1 MASTPRPSLGKRSCL
16 LLVAL
21 LLGGGSSHTSGA
33 EGSPYIVVQST
44 TSTEASGLFEYLLP
58 KFEKMTGI
66 DVRVVAVG
74 TGQAI
79 RNAKNGDGDVLFVH
93 HTPSEF
99 RFVAQGFGVRRY
111 DVMYNDFVLVGP
123 AKDPAGIEG
132 MEDASRAL
140 TKIASS
146 GSPFASRGDN
156 SGTHQK
162 EMALWAETQAHPRE
176 ASGSWYR
183 ETGSG
188 MGTTLNTAVS
198 MGAYTLSDRATWLNF
213 RNKGDFEV
221 LVEGDSRLFNQ
232 YGVILVNPDKH
243 PHVKDRMGQAFI
255 DWLVSASGQKAIE
268 NFRIQGQRAFHPNAR

>member
-1 MASTPRPSLGKRSCL
+1 MANTPHPSLGKRGCL
-16 LLVAL
+16 LLAAL
-21 LLGGGSSHTSGA
+21 LLGGGTAPTPGA
-33 EGSPYIVVQST
+33 QGSPYIVVQST

-123 AKDPAGIEG
+123 AKDPAQIEG

-140 TKIASS
+140 AKIAAA
-146 GSPFASRGDN
+146 GAPFASRGDH
-156 SGTHQK
+156 SGTHKK
-162 EMALWAETQAHPRE
+162 EMALWADTQAHPQE
-176 ASGSWYR
+176 ASGRWYR
-183 ETGSG
+183 ETGAG
-188 MGTTLNTAVS
+188 MGATLNTAIS

-213 RNKGDFEV
+213 GNKGDFEV

-255 DWLVSASGQKAIE
+255 DWLVSASGQTAIE